1 VTVISQ
7 AEHLTRAVYLCD
19 KLGWLRLGRSRRT
32 FPVPRCGRIDSANGP
47 PLCSAGGRSG

>member
-19 KLGWLRLGRSRRT
+19 KLVLDAIGAVAPDFSGPGLWTYRLRERAAVVLGWWEVR
-32 FPVPRCGRIDSANGP
+32 
-47 PLCSAGGRSG
+47 